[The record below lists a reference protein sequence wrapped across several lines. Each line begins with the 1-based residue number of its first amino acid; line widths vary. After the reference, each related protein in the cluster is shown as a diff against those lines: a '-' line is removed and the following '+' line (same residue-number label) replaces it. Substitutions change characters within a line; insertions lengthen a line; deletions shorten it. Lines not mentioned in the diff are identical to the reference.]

1 MEHDQDSSGS
11 GASHAPAARSAE
23 LRSLSTP
30 GPWYVL
36 DGRRVSWASPYRE
49 VGDGFSS
56 YCVAI
61 TQEWPGLIDAEANA
75 RLIAAAPELLA
86 AAEAAVAYDAEI
98 QGCANNPDRMAS
110 HCTAQGQTLD
120 DLYERWIALSLAA
133 LAKAGVKP

>member
-1 MEHDQDSSGS
+1 MNTEQPQESFGS
-11 GASHAPAARSAE
+11 GASEAPAARSAE
-23 LRSLSTP
+23 LRSLYTA

-75 RLIAAAPELLA
+75 RLIAAAPELAEHLLDVLSMVPEMQGSTRKAEEHNARLA
-86 AAEAAVAYDAEI
+86 AA
-98 QGCANNPDRMAS
+98 R
-110 HCTAQGQTLD
+110 
-120 DLYERWIALSLAA
+120 AA